1 MRVFRG
7 FFGSLSNT
15 AVAIGN
21 FDGMHRAHQ
30 KIVNHLVAQ
39 SQKNGW
45 ESTILTFRPNPKEFF
60 NPKAAP
66 APLMRLHEKLRFL
79 QKMGIDNAVICPFN
93 TQFANQSADDF
104 ICKFKAFFN
113 AQFVLVGDDFHFGKN
128 RTGNIQTL
136 KNAGLNVHRIPSVFV
151 DSERI
156 SSSVIRQYLSHAD
169 LKSAKKLLGR
179 DFAISG
185 RVQRGRAL
193 GRTLGFA
200 TANLNLPFLTL
211 PLQGVFAVTVRIE
224 NDCASLLKGVA
235 NVGTRPSVEN
245 SNSPLLEVHL
255 FDFKENIYQKRL
267 HVYFQHFLRR
277 EKHFATLKD
286 LKAQIAQD
294 IQAARSFFNE
304 RLSP

>member
-7 FFGSLSNT
+7 FFGTLEKT

-30 KIVNHLVAQ
+30 KIVGDLIAESKKQ
-39 SQKNGW
+39 GW
-45 ESTILTFRPNPKEFF
+45 QSTILTFRPNPKEFF

-93 TQFANQSADDF
+93 QRFANQSAEDF
-104 ICKFKAFFN
+104 VCKFKKFFN

-128 RTGNIQTL
+128 RAGNVETL
-136 KNAGLNVHRIPSVFV
+136 KNNGINVCDIPAVFV
-151 DSERI
+151 DGERV
-156 SSSVIRQYLSHAD
+156 SSSAIRQHLANAD
-169 LKSAKKLLGR
+169 LAAAKKLLGR

-185 RVQRGRAL
+185 KVQRGNAL

-211 PLQGVFAVTVRIE
+211 PLQGVFAVNVKIE
-224 NDCASLLKGVA
+224 GDSERVLKGVA
-235 NVGTRPSVEN
+235 NVGTRPSVAN
-245 SNSPLLEVHL
+245 TAIPLLEVHL
-255 FDFKENIYQKRL
+255 LDFAENIYQKRL

-277 EKHFATLKD
+277 EKQFASVDD
-286 LKAQIAQD
+286 LKAQIAAD
-294 IQAARSFFNE
+294 IRAARDFFN
-304 RLSP
+304 

>member
-7 FFGSLSNT
+7 FFGTLEKT

-30 KIVNHLVAQ
+30 KIVGDLIAESKKQ
-39 SQKNGW
+39 GW
-45 ESTILTFRPNPKEFF
+45 QSTILTFRPNPKEFF

-79 QKMGIDNAVICPFN
+79 QRMGIDNAVICPFN
-93 TQFANQSADDF
+93 AKFANQSAEDF
-104 ICKFKAFFN
+104 VCKFKNFFN

-128 RTGNIQTL
+128 RAGNVATL
-136 KNAGLNVHRIPSVFV
+136 KNAGINVCDIPAVFV
-151 DSERI
+151 EGERV
-156 SSSVIRQYLSHAD
+156 SSSAIRQHLANAD
-169 LKSAKKLLGR
+169 LNAAKKLLGR

-185 RVQRGRAL
+185 KVQRGNAL

-211 PLQGVFAVTVRIE
+211 PLQGVFAVNVKIE
-224 NDCASLLKGVA
+224 GDNARVLRGVA
-235 NVGTRPSVEN
+235 NVGTRPSVTN
-245 SNSPLLEVHL
+245 TAIPLLEVHL
-255 FDFKENIYQKRL
+255 LDFAENIYQKRL

-277 EKHFATLKD
+277 EKQFASVDD
-286 LKAQIAQD
+286 LKTQIAND
-294 IQAARSFFNE
+294 IRAARDFFN
-304 RLSP
+304 

>member
-7 FFGSLSNT
+7 FFGKLEKT

-21 FDGMHRAHQ
+21 FDGMHLAHQ
-30 KIVNHLVAQ
+30 KIVCDLIAESKKNHWQ
-39 SQKNGW
+39 
-45 ESTILTFRPNPKEFF
+45 STILTFRPNPKEFF

-79 QKMGIDNAVICPFN
+79 QKMGVDNVVICPFN
-93 TQFANQSADDF
+93 ATFANQAAEVF
-104 ICKFKAFFN
+104 IKTFKDFFN

-128 RTGNIQTL
+128 RAGNVETL
-136 KNAGLNVHRIPSVFV
+136 KNNAINVFNIPAVFV
-151 DSERI
+151 DDERV
-156 SSSVIRQYLSHAD
+156 SSSAIRGYLASAN
-169 LKSAKKLLGR
+169 LNAAKKLLGR

-211 PLQGVFAVTVRIE
+211 PLQGVFAVQVKIE
-224 NDCASLLKGVA
+224 NDCRILHGIA
-235 NVGTRPSVEN
+235 NVGTRPSVDKTAI
-245 SNSPLLEVHL
+245 PLLEVHL
-255 FDFKENIYQKRL
+255 LDFKENIYQKRL

-277 EKHFATLKD
+277 EKQFANVDD
-286 LKAQIAQD
+286 LKTQIAKD
-294 IQAARSFFNE
+294 ARAARDFFD
-304 RLSP
+304 